1 MRIGHVAAQA
11 GLPTRTIR
19 YYERLG
25 LLPPARRAANGY
37 RDYEDDALDRLA
49 FIRAARSDG
58 FTLSEIHRIIAV
70 RDGGHAPCAQVR
82 ALIDQHAV
90 DIDRRIAELSHLRV
104 ELTRL
109 AARAEALDPADCRPE
124 AVCEIITGPNRRHR
138 HGPRHPDRA
147 ANVIGHNT

>member
-1 MRIGHVAAQA
+1 MRIGHVAAEA

-37 RDYEDDALDRLA
+37 RDYDDDALDRLA
-49 FIRAARSDG
+49 FIRAAQSDG
-58 FTLSEIHRIIAV
+58 FTLGEIYRIIAV

-82 ALIDQHAV
+82 ALVDQHAV
-90 DIDRRIAELSHLRV
+90 DIDRRIAELRQLRL

-109 AARAEALDPADCRPE
+109 AACAESLDPAACRPE

-138 HGPRHPDRA
+138 RGSRDLDHAG
-147 ANVIGHNT
+147 NVMAR